1 MPADYTTA
9 GLIAKIENYTLE
21 TISPTTVPYNRT
33 QVLSRADDM
42 IRTRIVPFL
51 TTLRDEYF
59 VAVLD
64 VPLVVGQ
71 TEYDIPE
78 ESIALKLRKLAMIN
92 SAGDSIF
99 RIPQVALDTEE
110 ATFAFGFSNY
120 TFRFQGNKIVLS
132 PAPASTGDS
141 LRLYYFKRPKELST
155 SANALTISEK
165 DSTTTVTV
173 SESTLPAWAVAGAR
187 VVIQKAGAPFTLLN
201 DTITVASINGS
212 APWEIT
218 FTEAYNIDVAV
229 GDYVTAEDTVFVPE
243 VPIECFSWLARLVG
257 AQMLMSRGDG
267 TAAQFQ
273 MTEAAHDEAVLLRL
287 FTKRSEGNVKK
298 VVSPYGIM
306 YRGSSGRRGRW

>member
-21 TISPTTVPYNRT
+21 LISPTSVPYSTT
-33 QVLSRADDM
+33 QVLSIADDM
-42 IRTRIVPFL
+42 IRTRVVPFL

-59 VAVLD
+59 VDVLD
-64 VPLVVGQ
+64 VPLVAGQ
-71 TEYDIPE
+71 SEYDIPE
-78 ESIALKLRKLAMIN
+78 ESIALKLRKLSVIN
-92 SAGDSIF
+92 SSGDLIF
-99 RIPQVALDTEE
+99 RVPQVALDTEE
-110 ATFAFGFSNY
+110 ATFAFGTGSY
-120 TFRFQGNKIVLS
+120 SFRFQGNKIVIS
-132 PAPASTGDS
+132 PAPVSTGDS

-173 SESTLPAWAVAGAR
+173 SESTLPSWAVAGR
-187 VVIQKAGAPFTLLN
+187 NVVIQKAGAPFTLLEE
-201 DTITVASINGS
+201 TLEIASVSGS

-218 FTEAYNIDVAV
+218 FTEAYNTGVAV
-229 GDYVTAEDTVFVPE
+229 GDYITAEDTVFVPE
-243 VPIECFSWLARLVG
+243 IPIECFSWLARLVG
-257 AQMLMSRGDG
+257 AQMLMSRGDA
-267 TAAQFQ
+267 TASQFQ